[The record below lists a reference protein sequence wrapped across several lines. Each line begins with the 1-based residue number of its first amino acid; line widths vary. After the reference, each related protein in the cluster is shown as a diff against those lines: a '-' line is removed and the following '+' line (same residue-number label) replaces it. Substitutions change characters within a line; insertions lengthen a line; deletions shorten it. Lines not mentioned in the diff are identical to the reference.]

1 MKIALLGYGKMG
13 QVIEKIALQRGHEIV
28 LRKSIEDTFDGLE
41 NADVAIDF
49 SAPDAAVEN
58 ISTALKLGI
67 PVISGTT
74 GWLSEYENMVQL
86 CKEKNTAFISSSN
99 FSLGVNIFFEL
110 NEYLAKIMS
119 KFDAYKV
126 GIEEIHHTQKLD
138 SPSGTAISLA
148 NGIIKNSNY
157 ENWTLENSKSN
168 DILIDAKRIEN
179 VPGTHTVSYNSD
191 VDLIEIKH
199 LAHNREGFAL
209 GAVVAAEW
217 ILGKK
222 GVFTMKDV
230 LNIGNSV
237 INLKL

>member
-28 LRKSIEDTFDGLE
+28 LRKSIEDSFDGLE
-41 NADVAIDF
+41 HADVAIDF

-58 ISTALKLGI
+58 ISTALKIGI

-74 GWLSEYENMVQL
+74 GWLSEYDNMVQL
-86 CKEKNTAFISSSN
+86 CTEKNSAFISSSN

-119 KFDAYKV
+119 KIADYKV

-148 NGIIKNSNY
+148 NGIIKNGNY
-157 ENWTLENSKSN
+157 ENWTLENPMSN
-168 DILIDAKRIEN
+168 EIVIDAKRIEN
-179 VPGTHTVSYNSD
+179 VPGTHTVSYNSN

-209 GAVVAAEW
+209 GAVIAAEW

-230 LNIGNSV
+230 LEF
-237 INLKL
+237 NLKMSQFEN

>member
-28 LRKSIEDTFDGLE
+28 LRKSIEDTFNGLE
-41 NADVAIDF
+41 NAEVAIDF

-74 GWLSEYENMVQL
+74 GWLNEYENMVQL
-86 CKEKNTAFISSSN
+86 CKERNTAFISSSN

-119 KFDAYKV
+119 KFDTYKV

-148 NGIIKNSNY
+148 NGVIENSNY
-157 ENWTLENSKSN
+157 KNWTLENPMTT

-209 GAVVAAEW
+209 GAVIAAEW

-237 INLKL
+237 IC

>member
-13 QVIEKIALQRGHEIV
+13 HVIEKIALQRGHEIV

-41 NADVAIDF
+41 NAEVAIDF

-58 ISTALKLGI
+58 ISSALKLGI

-86 CKEKNTAFISSSN
+86 CKEKNSAFISSSN

-157 ENWTLENSKSN
+157 ENWTLEDPMSN
-168 DILIDAKRIEN
+168 EIVIDAKRIEN

-209 GAVVAAEW
+209 GAVIAAEW

-237 INLKL
+237 IC

>member
-1 MKIALLGYGKMG
+1 
-13 QVIEKIALQRGHEIV
+13 
-28 LRKSIEDTFDGLE
+28 
-41 NADVAIDF
+41 
-49 SAPDAAVEN
+49 
-58 ISTALKLGI
+58 
-67 PVISGTT
+67 
-74 GWLSEYENMVQL
+74 MVQL

-110 NEYLAKIMS
+110 NAYLAKIMS

-148 NGIIKNSNY
+148 NGIIQNSNY
-157 ENWTLENSKSN
+157 ENWTLENPMPN
-168 DILIDAKRIEN
+168 DIVIDAKRIEN

-209 GAVVAAEW
+209 GAVIASEW

-237 INLKL
+237 IC

>member
-28 LRKSIEDTFDGLE
+28 LRKSIEDSFDGLE

-49 SAPDAAVEN
+49 SAPDAAVAN
-58 ISTALKLGI
+58 ISTSLKLGI

-157 ENWTLENSKSN
+157 ENWTLENPMSN
-168 DILIDAKRIEN
+168 DIVIDAKRIEN

-209 GAVVAAEW
+209 GAVIAAEW

-237 INLKL
+237 IC